1 MLMYSKLWH
10 FLNIILYQDSGVNA
24 YQVPNEKQ
32 MMEITKKAF
41 SAQSNLFIIGKS
53 NTLNKTR
60 SSEFK
65 MDSPISIEV
74 ISKEECCES
83 IIGLKSAT
91 KEIKVKLEEMK
102 EKRMVI
108 VINTKDPSDEKFRS
122 KWGHDKIKVLLDYIQ
137 ENFSA
142 WSKGNKTK
150 FYNDMK
156 YESIKKHNN
165 QTGNERKD
173 WYWYD
178 KMDMIFGVCEN
189 ITPSFLANKET
200 GTIIEE
206 KIVVIKEENKKQKQ
220 KSKNNVEVIAIAIA
234 EISQT

>member
-91 KEIKVKLEEMK
+91 KEIKDMSFFKNEFTNQLYSLSLTSSQQQ
-102 EKRMVI
+102 
-108 VINTKDPSDEKFRS
+108 NP
-122 KWGHDKIKVLLDYIQ
+122 
-137 ENFSA
+137 NF
-142 WSKGNKTK
+142 N
-150 FYNDMK
+150 
-156 YESIKKHNN
+156 
-165 QTGNERKD
+165 
-173 WYWYD
+173 
-178 KMDMIFGVCEN
+178 
-189 ITPSFLANKET
+189 
-200 GTIIEE
+200 
-206 KIVVIKEENKKQKQ
+206 
-220 KSKNNVEVIAIAIA
+220 
-234 EISQT
+234 